1 MVYSCTVHFI
11 EGKIVGRKAEKTKV
25 TSSSESDEE
34 ASSSSSES
42 GSSSEDEREQ
52 RRRKE
57 RRRRRRKQKVRKAGK
72 GSHSDLVREEEA
84 PFDTVSSSL
93 CEMVQAMFHFPI
105 NFQFEKRRQQG
116 KGDKKNRKRQ
126 KKSSKKK
133 RKKRERS
140 VRLCYSFVQWL
151 MFMSNLL

>member
-1 MVYSCTVHFI
+1 MMVYSCTVHFI

-57 RRRRRRKQKVRKAGK
+57 RRRRRKQKVRKAGK
-72 GSHSDLVREEEA
+72 GSHSDLVRVEEA
-84 PFDTVSSSL
+84 PFDAVSSSL
-93 CEMVQAMFHFPI
+93 CEMVQAMFLF
-105 NFQFEKRRQQG
+105 F
-116 KGDKKNRKRQ
+116 
-126 KKSSKKK
+126 
-133 RKKRERS
+133 
-140 VRLCYSFVQWL
+140 L
-151 MFMSNLL
+151 